1 MRGFDEIAKAVEG
14 IAETTEPNSEVDA
27 TATAKEVEEVEEA
40 EEVEEVEVEESE
52 D

>member
-14 IAETTEPNSEVDA
+14 IAETTEPNAKVDA
-27 TATAKEVEEVEEA
+27 TATAKEVEEVEE
-40 EEVEEVEVEESE
+40 VEESE

>member
-40 EEVEEVEVEESE
+40 EVEEEEVEESE
-52 D
+52 E

>member
-27 TATAKEVEEVEEA
+27 TATAKEVKEV
-40 EEVEEVEVEESE
+40 EEVEEVEEEVEESE
-52 D
+52 E